1 MGRRTG
7 SRNTGYFFRAG
18 RGWFTQVTDP
28 VTAKVRMVALKD
40 ERGEPLR
47 SKAVPVADRKAARE
61 RSLAGLPSP
70 ANEATVTVLEVCNAY
85 LAKAKDAGAAKTY
98 NDRADTLFDF
108 CHGYPPRFRQGAP
121 PLPATEFTRA
131 MLTWQ

>member
-1 MGRRTG
+1 
-7 SRNTGYFFRAG
+7 
-18 RGWFTQVTDP
+18 
-28 VTAKVRMVALKD
+28 MVALKD

-70 ANEATVTVLEVCNAY
+70 ANEATVSVLEVGDAY
-85 LAKAKDAGAAKTY
+85 LAKAKDAGGAKTY

-108 CHGYPPRFRQGAP
+108 CQGYRRYCKKLWMESFQAAACSCLIPSMNAVP
-121 PLPATEFTRA
+121 
-131 MLTWQ
+131 